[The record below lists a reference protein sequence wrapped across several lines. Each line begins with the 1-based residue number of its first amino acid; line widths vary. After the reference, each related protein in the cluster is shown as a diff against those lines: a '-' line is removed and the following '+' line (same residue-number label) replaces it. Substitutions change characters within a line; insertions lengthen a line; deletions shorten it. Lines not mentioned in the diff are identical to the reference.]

1 MIVIIC
7 VTRQKK
13 SDGGVSVHNDQ
24 SLSGFVGGLAD
35 ELVLVG
41 QRSENWT
48 GDLEETK
55 KRMKICSYI
64 NYKNNFNTVNTGLIG
79 EINFFSSRRNML

>member
-55 KRMKICSYI
+55 KRKKIY
-64 NYKNNFNTVNTGLIG
+64 NYLN
-79 EINFFSSRRNML
+79 